1 MTMKSSF
8 KKIAL
13 SLVRKTGS
21 FSLISNLK
29 RRQNKLLILCYH
41 GIALRDEHEWLET
54 LYITRD
60 RFRQRLEMMKSY
72 GANVVPLNEG
82 IERLRTRS
90 LAPRS
95 VVITFDDGFQ
105 DFHHHAV
112 PLLRTFQYP
121 CTVYLT
127 THYCEYRVPVFN
139 LIVNYMLWK
148 SGKVDFDSPAM
159 GIEKVMPARDYRE
172 RARIVQAILH
182 WTDARKMTT
191 LEKDQVA
198 REFAARLGIDYD
210 DLARHRLLQIMSPSE
225 VNATARAGVQIEL
238 HTHRHRTPRDRD
250 LFEREVRDNRERIHE
265 YTGSEPFHFCYP
277 SGDYAYEFLPWLRE
291 LGVKSA
297 TTSELALAKQA
308 SEPLLLPR
316 FLDATNVSE
325 IEFESWLC
333 GIQG

>member
-1 MTMKSSF
+1 MKSSL

-21 FSLISNLK
+21 FSVISRLK
-29 RRQNKLLILCYH
+29 RRNDKLLILCYH
-41 GIALRDEHEWLET
+41 GVSVRDEHEWLET
-54 LYITRD
+54 LYITPD
-60 RFRQRLEMMKSY
+60 RFRQRLEMLKSY
-72 GANVVPLNEG
+72 GANVVALNEG
-82 IERLRTRS
+82 VERLRTRS

-112 PLLRTFQYP
+112 PLLQAFRYP

-139 LIVNYMLWK
+139 LIVNYVLWK
-148 SGKVDFDSPAM
+148 SGAVDFVSPTT
-159 GIEKVMPARDYRE
+159 GIEKVMPARDYGE
-172 RARIVQAILH
+172 RAKIVQAILH
-182 WTDARKMTT
+182 WTEVRKMTT
-191 LEKDQVA
+191 LEKDQIV
-198 REFAARLGIDYD
+198 RELAASLGIDYD
-210 DLARHRLLQIMSPSE
+210 DLLRGRLLQIMSPSE
-225 VNATARAGVQIEL
+225 VNVTAKAGVQIEL

-250 LFEREVRDNRERIHE
+250 LFERELRDNRERIHE
-265 YTGSEPFHFCYP
+265 YTGSKPVHFCYP
-277 SGDYAYEFLPWLRE
+277 SGDYAHEFLPWLHE

-297 TTSELALAKQA
+297 TTSEPALAAQS

-316 FLDATNVSE
+316 FLDGTHVSE

-333 GIQG
+333 GVLG